1 MRLIGI
7 TGGVGAGKTEVLAY
21 IKSSCN
27 CRIELADEVA
37 HRVKEKGMP
46 AYERLVELLSEEVLD
61 IEGEIDKGKMA
72 QMIFSDMSLLK
83 KVNEIIHPAVKEYI
97 TQEIDKEQKL
107 NRFDFF
113 FFEAAL
119 LIEEEYLDI
128 LDEIW
133 YIFTREEIRRER
145 LKASRGYSDEKI
157 SQIMKAQ
164 LPEDEFRKHCAF
176 VIDNNQSLED
186 THRQIHE
193 KLRELLWQ
201 GRD

>member
-72 QMIFSDMSLLK
+72 QMIFSDKSLLK